1 MAYAKLIAFDRR
13 LAGAALPGQE
23 GHLYSEAE
31 LAAKLQAAFH
41 AGVDSARAAADHQLV
56 ELRADMGAL
65 SDGVLKRLSEV
76 EPVLLAQLREAL
88 PGLALEIARRLLAGF
103 EPPPEVIEGLWREA
117 LEQLYPERENLE
129 LSLCPRDAELL
140 ERANPEWRLRYPG
153 LRVRGDPA
161 LSAGECVVRSRFGLT
176 DGRQQAKLTALEH
189 ALAAT

>member
-13 LAGAALPGQE
+13 LAGAAAARPA

-41 AGVDSARAAADHQLV
+41 AGVDSARAAADHQMV

-88 PGLALEIARRLLAGF
+88 PGLALEDRPPAARRL
-103 EPPPEVIEGLWREA
+103 
-117 LEQLYPERENLE
+117 
-129 LSLCPRDAELL
+129 
-140 ERANPEWRLRYPG
+140 
-153 LRVRGDPA
+153 
-161 LSAGECVVRSRFGLT
+161 
-176 DGRQQAKLTALEH
+176 
-189 ALAAT
+189 